1 MGMTRR
7 ALLARLSAGLGLLG
21 LLPALARAMIFD
33 AEMIRCATCQY
44 WSGTRKSY
52 ANRRVEADYDTRG
65 RCTNPESPY
74 RNLFVNPSHACPAY
88 LRWDQ
93 LD

>member
-1 MGMTRR
+1 MTRR
-7 ALLARLSAGLGLLG
+7 ALLAGLGAGLGLLC
-21 LLPALARAMIFD
+21 LVPARARAMIFD

-44 WSGTRKSY
+44 WAGTRKSH
-52 ANRRVEADYDTRG
+52 ANRRVETDYAERG

-74 RNLFVNPSHACPAY
+74 RNLFVNPTHACPVY